1 MVESLCAPALIFLIF
16 SIIQIFIDIF
26 KTYYNQAFFKFISM
40 ILVTLLLNILCKKGL
55 GTIAW
60 MLVFIPFILMTLIS
74 VILIVVFGLNP
85 AEGDY
90 TVDVIDEDIEDDI
103 DDDNNDDDN
112 NNSDNND
119 NNDNSNN
126 DNSNNDNS
134 NNEKKIIIINPNTNT
149 NSNYNTNNNTN
160 NNSNTRTINIYSNG
174 DVDEGMLNYS
184 SFKPTPSINRR
195 GNFKKNS
202 SQPVEPETTSTNKF
216 LNNMFKKIL

>member
-1 MVESLCAPALIFLIF
+1 MVESLCAPALIFLVF

-74 VILIVVFGLNP
+74 VILIIVFGLNP

-90 TVDVIDEDIEDDI
+90 TVDVIDEDDDNDDN
-103 DDDNNDDDN
+103 DDDNDDDVDDNSNDNN
-112 NNSDNND
+112 NNSDNSD
-119 NNDNSNN
+119 NG
-126 DNSNNDNS
+126 
-134 NNEKKIIIINPNTNT
+134 EKKIIIINPNTN
-149 NSNYNTNNNTN
+149 S
-160 NNSNTRTINIYSNG
+160 NSNTRNINIYSNG
-174 DVDEGMLNYS
+174 DIDEGMLNYS
-184 SFKPTPSINRR
+184 SFKPTPSTNRR

>member
-74 VILIVVFGLNP
+74 VILIIVFGLNP

-90 TVDVIDEDIEDDI
+90 TVDVIDEDND
-103 DDDNNDDDN
+103 DDDNDNDNDDVVNDNGDVVVDDNSNDN
-112 NNSDNND
+112 NNSDNG
-119 NNDNSNN
+119 
-126 DNSNNDNS
+126 
-134 NNEKKIIIINPNTNT
+134 EKKIIIINP
-149 NSNYNTNNNTN
+149 NTNNNTN
-160 NNSNTRTINIYSNG
+160 NNSNTRTINIYSDG
-174 DVDEGMLNYS
+174 EVDEGMLNYS
-184 SFKPTPSINRR
+184 SFKPTPSTNRR
-195 GNFKKNS
+195 GNFKKNN

>member
-40 ILVTLLLNILCKKGL
+40 VLVTLLLNILCKKGL

-74 VILIVVFGLNP
+74 VILIIVFGLNP

-90 TVDVIDEDIEDDI
+90 TVDVIDEDDNG
-103 DDDNNDDDN
+103 DDDDDDDVVVVDDNGDVVVDDNSNDNSNDNN
-112 NNSDNND
+112 NNSDNG
-119 NNDNSNN
+119 
-126 DNSNNDNS
+126 
-134 NNEKKIIIINPNTNT
+134 EKKIIIINPNTN
-149 NSNYNTNNNTN
+149 
-160 NNSNTRTINIYSNG
+160 NNSNTRNINIYSNG

-184 SFKPTPSINRR
+184 SFKPTPSTNRR

>member
-74 VILIVVFGLNP
+74 VILIIVFGLNP

-90 TVDVIDEDIEDDI
+90 TVDVIDED
-103 DDDNNDDDN
+103 
-112 NNSDNND
+112 NNSDNDDNSDDDDNSGDNSND
-119 NNDNSNN
+119 DSNDNNNDNSN
-126 DNSNNDNS
+126 DNSND
-134 NNEKKIIIINPNTNT
+134 EKKIIIINPK
-149 NSNYNTNNNTN
+149 TN
-160 NNSNTRTINIYSNG
+160 NNSNTRNINIYSNG
-174 DVDEGMLNYS
+174 DIDEGMLNYS
-184 SFKPTPSINRR
+184 QFKPTPSMNRR
-195 GNFKKNS
+195 GNFKRNS
-202 SQPVEPETTSTNKF
+202 NRPVEPGTTSANKF

>member
-55 GTIAW
+55 GIIAW

-74 VILIVVFGLNP
+74 VILIIVFGLNP

-90 TVDVIDEDIEDDI
+90 TVDVIDEN
-103 DDDNNDDDN
+103 DDDDNDDDN
-112 NNSDNND
+112 HDDNNEHD
-119 NNDNSNN
+119 NKDDNE
-126 DNSNNDNS
+126 DD
-134 NNEKKIIIINPNTNT
+134 
-149 NSNYNTNNNTN
+149 NNNTKKIVIIDPRN
-160 NNSNTRTINIYSNG
+160 NYKNSYYNNSNTKNIYISTDG
-174 DVDEGMLNYS
+174 EVDEGMLNYS
-184 SFKPTPSINRR
+184 KFTPSKSYKRKGKIN
-195 GNFKKNS
+195 NNN
-202 SQPVEPETTSTNKF
+202 PVEPETTTTDTF

>member
-60 MLVFIPFILMTLIS
+60 LLVFIPFILMTLIS
-74 VILIVVFGLNP
+74 IILIVVFGLNP

-90 TVDVIDEDIEDDI
+90 TVDVINDNNNNNNDESEDD
-103 DDDNNDDDN
+103 NDDD
-112 NNSDNND
+112 DNND

-126 DNSNNDNS
+126 NDNNS
-134 NNEKKIIIINPNTNT
+134 NNEKKIIIIDPRTNYNNTNT
-149 NSNYNTNNNTN
+149 K
-160 NNSNTRTINIYSNG
+160 NIYISSDG
-174 DVDEGMLNYS
+174 DIDVDEGMLNYS
-184 SFKPTPSINRR
+184 SFTPTPSINRR
-195 GNFKKNS
+195 GNFKKND
-202 SQPVEPETTSTNKF
+202 SQPIEPETSSTNKF

>member
-74 VILIVVFGLNP
+74 VILIIVFGLNP

-90 TVDVIDEDIEDDI
+90 TVDVIDDD
-103 DDDNNDDDN
+103 DDDNNDDNDDDDVVIDDNGDVVVVDDN
-112 NNSDNND
+112 NNND
-119 NNDNSNN
+119 NNNDSDNE
-126 DNSNNDNS
+126 
-134 NNEKKIIIINPNTNT
+134 EKKIIIINPNTN
-149 NSNYNTNNNTN
+149 S
-160 NNSNTRTINIYSNG
+160 NSNTRNINIYSNG

-184 SFKPTPSINRR
+184 SFKPTPSTNRR

>member
-74 VILIVVFGLNP
+74 VILIIVFGLNP

-90 TVDVIDEDIEDDI
+90 TVDVIDEDN
-103 DDDNNDDDN
+103 DDNDNDNDDVDDNGDVVVDDNSNDNN
-112 NNSDNND
+112 NNSDNG
-119 NNDNSNN
+119 
-126 DNSNNDNS
+126 
-134 NNEKKIIIINPNTNT
+134 EKKIIIINP
-149 NSNYNTNNNTN
+149 NTNNNTN
-160 NNSNTRTINIYSNG
+160 NNSNTRTINIYSDG
-174 DVDEGMLNYS
+174 EVDEGMLNYS
-184 SFKPTPSINRR
+184 SFKPTPSTNRR

>member
-40 ILVTLLLNILCKKGL
+40 ILITLLLNILCKKGL
-55 GTIAW
+55 GIIAW

-74 VILIVVFGLNP
+74 VILIIVFGLNP

-90 TVDVIDEDIEDDI
+90 TVDVIDEDDDNDDDNDNDDNDNDDNDDVVDDNNDVI
-103 DDDNNDDDN
+103 DDDNNN
-112 NNSDNND
+112 NYSDSDNG
-119 NNDNSNN
+119 
-126 DNSNNDNS
+126 
-134 NNEKKIIIINPNTNT
+134 EKKIIIINPNTN
-149 NSNYNTNNNTN
+149 
-160 NNSNTRTINIYSNG
+160 NNSNTRNINIYSNG
-174 DVDEGMLNYS
+174 DIDEGMLNYS
-184 SFKPTPSINRR
+184 SFKPTPSKNRR

-202 SQPVEPETTSTNKF
+202 SQPVEPGTTSTNKF

>member
-55 GTIAW
+55 GIIAW

-74 VILIVVFGLNP
+74 VILIIVFGLNP

-90 TVDVIDEDIEDDI
+90 TVDVIDEDIDDIEDDI
-103 DDDNNDDDN
+103 DDDIDIDDDN
-112 NNSDNND
+112 NNSDNN

-126 DNSNNDNS
+126 NS
-134 NNEKKIIIINPNTNT
+134 NNEKKIIIINP
-149 NSNYNTNNNTN
+149 NTNNNTN
-160 NNSNTRTINIYSNG
+160 NNSNTRTINIYSDG
-174 DVDEGMLNYS
+174 EVDEGMLNYS
-184 SFKPTPSINRR
+184 SFKPTPSTNRR